1 MRNETPSMLKVK
13 LDKESLSLQMNIC
26 SNVAL
31 PSAETDPK
39 KNRTKKKKK
48 EQSNKSDNGYHEG
61 IIQEDKANRDA
72 AESQNLI
79 HKVFEE
85 KEQHQYASVLFRLM
99 MAHDFPN
106 GNISDKRK
114 VKKRKKMSKSEGNGE
129 VVNSDMPVSVE
140 QSGETEMME
149 EDKNKRE
156 DAKPS
161 KL

>member
-1 MRNETPSMLKVK
+1 
-13 LDKESLSLQMNIC
+13 
-26 SNVAL
+26 L

-99 MAHDFPN
+99 M
-106 GNISDKRK
+106 
-114 VKKRKKMSKSEGNGE
+114 
-129 VVNSDMPVSVE
+129 
-140 QSGETEMME
+140 
-149 EDKNKRE
+149 
-156 DAKPS
+156 
-161 KL
+161 